1 MSDYYQLWKSLFS
14 IKDFLIQH
22 NADKFTSFDLT
33 NNPNQIQGDSFK
45 VSVKSAEDV
54 VYYLK
59 FYNLLGKLTEKDIDK
74 LHKEKGYDSFDKIS
88 LILFL

>member
-14 IKDFLIQH
+14 IKDFLTQH
-22 NADKFTSFDLT
+22 NTDKFTSFDLT
-33 NNPNQIQGDSFK
+33 NNPNQIQGNSFK

-59 FYNLLGKLTEKDIDK
+59 FYNLLGELTEKDIDNVYV
-74 LHKEKGYDSFDKIS
+74 EKGFIGFDKVY
-88 LILFL
+88 LILIV